1 MKSNPLFPEG
11 LIILNRKKRGQV
23 IIFLYTA
30 LFTIAILIF
39 LSDMAENILSP
50 GFNPPDLFNF
60 IVTLGQISSSVLL
73 VLCYSILFFK
83 AEETLNW
90 IRHGRLDFIQV
101 FAGRFLLI
109 LFLTVIIEIISLPWF
124 IYASRISA
132 VPGFI
137 SIEVIIINSFAL
149 FTYGQVW
156 ILGGFIINK
165 NRVAQ
170 TVLLWIYIF
179 IYLLISAK
187 ILPVINPVLL
197 LHSLIKDLLNNLSVN
212 TVLPLLYPVLYLNLF
227 LLLLNLVTVFVLY
240 VSKVKPDEK

>member
-1 MKSNPLFPEG
+1 MKSNPVFLEG
-11 LIILNRKKRGQV
+11 LILLTGKKRGQLL
-23 IIFLYTA
+23 ILLYIS
-30 LFTIAILIF
+30 LFTFAVLIS
-39 LSDMAENILSP
+39 LPDMAENILSP
-50 GFNPPDLFNF
+50 EFNPPDLFNF
-60 IVTLGQISSSVLL
+60 IVNSGQISSSVLL

-90 IRHGRLDFIQV
+90 IRHGRLNIIQV

-109 LFLTVIIEIISLPWF
+109 LFLTIIVEVISIPWF
-124 IYASRISA
+124 VFASRISA
-132 VPGFI
+132 TPDFTVIGVLLINGFA
-137 SIEVIIINSFAL
+137 V

-187 ILPVINPVLL
+187 ILPVINPVLI
-197 LHSLIKDLLNNLSVN
+197 LHSLIMNLPGKPGVH
-212 TVLPLLYPVLYLNLF
+212 TVLSFLYPLLYLNLF
-227 LLLLNLVTVFVLY
+227 LLLLNLTAVFVLY
-240 VSKVKPDEK
+240 KRKGKPDEK

>member
-1 MKSNPLFPEG
+1 MKSNPVFLEG
-11 LIILNRKKRGQV
+11 FILLHRKKTGQV
-23 IIFLYTA
+23 LIFLYLS

-39 LSDMAENILSP
+39 LPDMAENILSP
-50 GFNPPDLFNF
+50 GFNPPDLFDF
-60 IVTLGQISSSVLL
+60 IVNLGQISSSIFL

-90 IRHGRLDFIQV
+90 IRHGRLNIIQV
-101 FAGRFLLI
+101 FTGRFLLI
-109 LFLTVIIEIISLPWF
+109 LFLTIIVEVISIPWF
-124 IYASRISA
+124 VFASRISA
-132 VPGFI
+132 APDFTVIGVLLINGFA
-137 SIEVIIINSFAL
+137 V

-156 ILGGFIINK
+156 ILGGLIINK

-212 TVLPLLYPVLYLNLF
+212 TVLQLLYPVLYLNLF